1 MAKAERMVSL
11 ARDPKDRMGSEVAL
25 LQGEEYPPGL
35 CLTLTDSELEKL
47 SLSDEGVEVGDLVH
61 LMVMVEVRSVHHDAM
76 GCRIEA
82 RIIGGR
88 VENESTEDE
97 DGEDEE

>member
-1 MAKAERMVSL
+1 
-11 ARDPKDRMGSEVAL
+11 MGSATAL

-61 LMVMVEVRSVHHDAM
+61 LMVMVEVTGVHHDGG
-76 GCRIEA
+76 GCRINT
-82 RIIGGR
+82 RVIGGR
-88 VENESTEDE
+88 VENESTEGARDE
-97 DGEDEE
+97 DEAEEAEEED

>member
-1 MAKAERMVSL
+1 MAGRMVSL
-11 ARDPKDRMGSEVAL
+11 ARRPEDRMGSEAAL
-25 LQGEEYPPGL
+25 LQGEDYPPGL

-61 LMVMVEVRSVHHDAM
+61 LMVMVEVRGVHHDGG
-76 GCRIEA
+76 GCRIEG

-88 VENESTEDE
+88 VENETTEDE
-97 DGEDEE
+97 DDDEDEE